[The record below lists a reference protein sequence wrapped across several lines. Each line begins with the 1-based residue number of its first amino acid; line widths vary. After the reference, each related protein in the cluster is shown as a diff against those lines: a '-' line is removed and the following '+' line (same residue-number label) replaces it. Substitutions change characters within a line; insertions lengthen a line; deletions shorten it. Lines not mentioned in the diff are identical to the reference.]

1 MLNSLFGRTVF
12 LLALLAIAW
21 LQAKLWLGEGGV
33 ADNRD
38 LQRQI
43 DVQKADNAR
52 LAERNRILEAEVR
65 DLKQGMEAV
74 EEHARL
80 DLGMIKN
87 GETFV
92 RVTRPQPGTSAPPA
106 PVTESPR

>member
-12 LLALLAIAW
+12 LVALLAIAW
-21 LQAKLWLGEGGV
+21 LQARLWLGEGGV
-33 ADNRD
+33 ADNSD
-38 LQRQI
+38 LQAQIVTRQ
-43 DVQKADNAR
+43 AENAR
-52 LAERNRILEAEVR
+52 LAERNRVLEAEVR
-65 DLKQGMEAV
+65 DLKQGLEAV

-92 RVTRPQPGTSAPPA
+92 RVTQAQ
-106 PVTESPR
+106 PVTPSAGVAH

>member
-12 LLALLAIAW
+12 LVALLAIVW
-21 LQAKLWLGEGGV
+21 LQAKLWLGEGGM
-33 ADNRD
+33 ADNNE
-38 LQRQI
+38 LQMQIEARQAEN
-43 DVQKADNAR
+43 DR

-65 DLKQGMEAV
+65 DLKQGLEAV

-92 RVTRPQPGTSAPPA
+92 RVTRAQNANPA
-106 PVTESPR
+106 QSGETR

>member
-1 MLNSLFGRTVF
+1 MLNSMFGRVVF
-12 LLALLAIAW
+12 MMALLVIVW
-21 LQAKLWLGEGGV
+21 LQSKLWLGEGGI
-33 ADNRD
+33 ADNHE
-38 LQRQI
+38 LQAQI
-43 DVQKADNAR
+43 DSHKAENAG

-65 DLKQGMEAV
+65 DLKQGLEAV

-92 RVTRPQPGTSAPPA
+92 RVTRSQPTSATPPHT
-106 PVTESPR
+106 PETTH

>member
-21 LQAKLWLGEGGV
+21 LQAKLWLGEGGI
-33 ADNRD
+33 ADNND
-38 LQRQI
+38 LQAQI
-43 DVQKADNAR
+43 LSREEENAR
-52 LAERNRILEAEVR
+52 LSERNRVLEAEVR

-92 RVTRPQPGTSAPPA
+92 RVTRAQAPA
-106 PVTESPR
+106 PVTPGDAR